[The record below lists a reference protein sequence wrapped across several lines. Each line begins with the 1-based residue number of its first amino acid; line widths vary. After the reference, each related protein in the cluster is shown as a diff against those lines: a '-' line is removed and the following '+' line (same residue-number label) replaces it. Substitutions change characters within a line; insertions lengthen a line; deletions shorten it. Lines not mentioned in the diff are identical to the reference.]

1 MKRLAV
7 FLLTRRSALG
17 VALRRSSVNLL
28 IFRIVQ
34 KALLVLLLV
43 LLLLLLLLTEQVFE
57 YECMSLTNSQA
68 RRLMRPLSGFATCV
82 RTCASDR
89 RLDIIVR

>member
-43 LLLLLLLLTEQVFE
+43 LLLLLLLTEQVFE